1 MSESTEIRAHTA
13 KATNPGEV
21 DDDVK
26 VADESLLD
34 PGRGPRGRPLEE
46 APAVLR
52 VDEGLGVDGAEE
64 ARLVLLQR
72 LPRPVVRV
80 GALPRLQDAALGGIL
95 LLLVFLVMVAATPR
109 DGGRRVEAASA
120 AANAVHD
127 AEAAVGRRRV
137 VGSRTGGEVGT
148 RDQDMGQAGCA
159 GLGLWAFFFGERDE
173 PLFPTSLATVL
184 LDMQILTLIQKYCII
199 NTPSLFRQ
207 TTNSLLLYLVVG
219 ITDASDLVWIDRY

>member
-1 MSESTEIRAHTA
+1 MSESTEIRAQIA

-34 PGRGPRGRPLEE
+34 AGRGRRGRPLEE
-46 APAVLR
+46 APTVLR
-52 VDEGLGVDGAEE
+52 VDESLGVDGAEE
-64 ARLVLLQR
+64 ARFVLLQR

-120 AANAVHD
+120 AADAVHD

-137 VGSRTGGEVGT
+137 VGRSGLGT
-148 RDQDMGQAGCA
+148 RIWARLVV
-159 GLGLWAFFFGERDE
+159 LGWGSGPF
-173 PLFPTSLATVL
+173 SLGSGT
-184 LDMQILTLIQKYCII
+184 
-199 NTPSLFRQ
+199 NPS
-207 TTNSLLLYLVVG
+207 SLLL
-219 ITDASDLVWIDRY
+219 

>member
-80 GALPRLQDAALGGIL
+80 GALPRLQDAALRGILLLL
-95 LLLVFLVMVAATPR
+95 LLLVFLVMVAATPH

-120 AANAVHD
+120 AADAVHD
-127 AEAAVGRRRV
+127 AEAAVGRRRAV
-137 VGSRTGGEVGT
+137 ELYARS
-148 RDQDMGQAGCA
+148 
-159 GLGLWAFFFGERDE
+159 GLGTKIWARLGVLGWGSGPFSLGAGVRDE
-173 PLFPTSLATVL
+173 PLFYSRSLSTGPVCHRRWAGLGVGAEHGGGVGGAT
-184 LDMQILTLIQKYCII
+184 
-199 NTPSLFRQ
+199 
-207 TTNSLLLYLVVG
+207 
-219 ITDASDLVWIDRY
+219 W